1 MSNNCLVILFFQ
13 KSLKSDLNCCLYCY
27 MTFEFFRVSALK
39 KNIIFIII
47 FFNQNINI
55 AFGNILHII
64 AYFIDRISVNF
75 PSEFDLCLYFI
86 ALGNSY
92 VSHVISD
99 TAYTDMAALH
109 DSDCGTHPRCQ
120 SLLYFLVSPV
130 SDDDFS
136 LDSHTGNDMSIL
148 SSTMSRL
155 VLIHE
160 IHVDRVIWDF
170 FIKLCVQMAQRFSV
184 FFQTKDPGF
193 CR

>member
-39 KNIIFIII
+39 KN
-47 FFNQNINI
+47 
-55 AFGNILHII
+55 
-64 AYFIDRISVNF
+64 
-75 PSEFDLCLYFI
+75 
-86 ALGNSY
+86 
-92 VSHVISD
+92 VISN

-109 DSDCGTHPRCQ
+109 DSDCGTHPGCQ

-136 LDSHTGNDMSIL
+136 LDSHTGNNMTVL
-148 SSTMSRL
+148 SATMCRL

-184 FFQTKDPGF
+184 FFQTKDP
-193 CR
+193 

>member
-1 MSNNCLVILFFQ
+1 
-13 KSLKSDLNCCLYCY
+13 

-39 KNIIFIII
+39 KNVIFIII
-47 FFNQNINI
+47 FFDQNINI

-64 AYFIDRISVNF
+64 ADFIDRISVNF
-75 PSEFDLCLYFI
+75 PSELDLCFYFVTF
-86 ALGNSY
+86 GNGY
-92 VSHVISD
+92 ISHVVGN
-99 TAYTDMAALH
+99 TAYTDMAAFH
-109 DSDCGTHPRCQ
+109 DSDCSTHPGCQ
-120 SLLYFLVSPV
+120 SLLNFLVSPV
-130 SDDDFS
+130 SDDNFS
-136 LDSHTGNDMSIL
+136 LDSHAGNDMSIL